1 MRKRKMKKIVTIL
14 FALVLIPAMSIT
26 AFAATIENSSGS
38 QDIDVSA
45 KYVDSVSTPTKYSVD
60 VTWGAMEFTYTVS
73 GTKTWD
79 PETHTY
85 TASTQSAWTAGG
97 NTITVTNHSNTD
109 ITASF
114 AFSALTAYDTV
125 TGSFSSTSLMLP
137 TAEGKAVNDPVLIG
151 KTSLTLGG
159 TLASDITAFTNVGT
173 VIVTIS

>member
-1 MRKRKMKKIVTIL
+1 MNKIVPIL
-14 FALVLIPAMSIT
+14 LAFVLILTMSIT
-26 AFAATIENSSGS
+26 AFAATIESSLGS
-38 QDIDVSA
+38 QDIDVNA
-45 KYVDSVSTPTKYSVD
+45 KYVDGVSAPTRYSVY
-60 VTWGAMEFTYTVS
+60 VTWGAMKFTYTVS

-85 TASTQSAWTAGG
+85 TTSTQPAWTASG

-114 AFSALTAYDTV
+114 AFSALTAYNTV

-137 TAEGKAVNDPVLIG
+137 TAEGKAVNDAVLTG

-159 TLASDITAFTNVGT
+159 TLASDITDFTNVGT

>member
-1 MRKRKMKKIVTIL
+1 MKKIVTIL

-85 TASTQSAWTAGG
+85 TTSTQPTWTASG

-114 AFSALTAYDTV
+114 TFSVLDVYNTV
-125 TGSFSSTSLMLP
+125 TGSFSSTSLTLP
-137 TAEGKAVNDPVLIG
+137 TAEGKAVNDAVLTG

-159 TLASDITAFTNVGT
+159 TLASDITVFTNVGT

>member
-1 MRKRKMKKIVTIL
+1 MKKFVFIL
-14 FALVLIPAMSIT
+14 LTLALVLVMSTT
-26 AFAATIENSSGS
+26 AFAETIENNPGS

-45 KYVDSVSTPTKYSVD
+45 KYVDSVSAPTKYSVD

-85 TASTQSAWTAGG
+85 TASPQPAWTASG

-114 AFSALTAYDTV
+114 AFSALTAYNTV

-137 TAEGKAVNDPVLIG
+137 TAEGKAVNDAVLTG

-159 TLASDITAFTNVGT
+159 TLASDITVFTNVGT

>member
-1 MRKRKMKKIVTIL
+1 MKKFVFIL
-14 FALVLIPAMSIT
+14 LTLALVLVMSTT
-26 AFAATIENSSGS
+26 AFAETIENNPGS

-45 KYVDSVSTPTKYSVD
+45 KYVDSVSAPTKYSVD

-85 TASTQSAWTAGG
+85 TASTQPAWTASG

-114 AFSALTAYDTV
+114 AFSALTAYNTV

-137 TAEGKAVNDPVLIG
+137 TAEGKAVNDAVLTG

-159 TLASDITAFTNVGT
+159 TLASDITVFTNVGT
-173 VIVTIS
+173 VIVTISQV

>member
-1 MRKRKMKKIVTIL
+1 M
-14 FALVLIPAMSIT
+14 
-26 AFAATIENSSGS
+26 
-38 QDIDVSA
+38 
-45 KYVDSVSTPTKYSVD
+45 
-60 VTWGAMEFTYTVS
+60 TWGAMEFTYTVS

>member
-1 MRKRKMKKIVTIL
+1 MKKMKK
-14 FALVLIPAMSIT
+14 FAVVALALMLMATQLVLASAEGLGNRT
-26 AFAATIENSSGS
+26 
-38 QDIDVSA
+38 QDVKA
-45 KYVDSVSTPTKYSVD
+45 KYSGGAAEPEVYSVD

-85 TASTQSAWTAGG
+85 TASTQPAWTASG

-114 AFSALTAYDTV
+114 AFSALTAYNTV

-137 TAEGKAVNDPVLIG
+137 TAEGKAVNDAVLTG

-159 TLASDITAFTNVGT
+159 TLASDITVFTNVGT

>member
-1 MRKRKMKKIVTIL
+1 MKKIVTIL

-85 TASTQSAWTAGG
+85 TASTQPAWTAGG

-114 AFSALTAYDTV
+114 AFSALTAYNAV

-137 TAEGKAVNDPVLIG
+137 TAEGKAVNDAVLTG
-151 KTSLTLGG
+151 ETSLTLGV
-159 TLASDITAFTNVGT
+159 TLASDITVFANVGT

>member
-1 MRKRKMKKIVTIL
+1 MKKFVFIL
-14 FALVLIPAMSIT
+14 LTLALVLVMSTT
-26 AFAATIENSSGS
+26 AFAETIENNPGS

-45 KYVDSVSTPTKYSVD
+45 KYVDSVSAPTKYSVD

-85 TASTQSAWTAGG
+85 TASTQPAWTASG

-114 AFSALTAYDTV
+114 AFSALTAYNTV

-137 TAEGKAVNDPVLIG
+137 TAEGKAVNDAVLTG

-159 TLASDITAFTNVGT
+159 TLASDITVFTNVGT
-173 VIVTIS
+173 VIVTSS

>member
-1 MRKRKMKKIVTIL
+1 MKKFVFIL
-14 FALVLIPAMSIT
+14 LTLALVLVMSTT
-26 AFAATIENSSGS
+26 AFAETIENNPGS

-45 KYVDSVSTPTKYSVD
+45 KYVDSVSAPTKYSVD

-85 TASTQSAWTAGG
+85 TTSTQPAWTASG

-114 AFSALTAYDTV
+114 AFSALTAYNTV

-137 TAEGKAVNDPVLIG
+137 TAEGKAVNDAVLTG

-159 TLASDITAFTNVGT
+159 TLASDITVFTNVGT
-173 VIVTIS
+173 VIVTIL

>member
-1 MRKRKMKKIVTIL
+1 MKKITTIL
-14 FALVLIPAMSIT
+14 LALALVFAMSTT
-26 AFAATIENSSGS
+26 AFAATIESSPGS

-45 KYVDSVSTPTKYSVD
+45 KYVGGVSVPTRYSVD

-73 GTKTWD
+73 GTKVWD

-85 TASTQSAWTAGG
+85 TTSTQPTWTASG

-114 AFSALTAYDTV
+114 AFSALTAYNTV

-137 TAEGKAVNDPVLIG
+137 TAEGKAVNDAVLTG
-151 KTSLTLGG
+151 ETSLTLGG
-159 TLASDITAFTNVGT
+159 TLASDITVFANVGT

>member
-1 MRKRKMKKIVTIL
+1 MKKFVFIL
-14 FALVLIPAMSIT
+14 LTLALVLVMSTT
-26 AFAATIENSSGS
+26 AFAETIENNPGS

-45 KYVDSVSTPTKYSVD
+45 KYVDSVSAPTKYSVD

-85 TASTQSAWTAGG
+85 TTSTQPAWTASG

-114 AFSALTAYDTV
+114 AFSALTAYNTV

-137 TAEGKAVNDPVLIG
+137 TAEGKAVNDAVLTG
-151 KTSLTLGG
+151 ETSLTLGG
-159 TLASDITAFTNVGT
+159 TLASDITVFTNVGT

>member
-1 MRKRKMKKIVTIL
+1 MKKFVFIL
-14 FALVLIPAMSIT
+14 LTLALVLVMSTT
-26 AFAATIENSSGS
+26 AFAETIENNPGS

-45 KYVDSVSTPTKYSVD
+45 KYVDSVSAPTKYSVD

-85 TASTQSAWTAGG
+85 TTSTQPAWTASG

-114 AFSALTAYDTV
+114 AFSALTAYNTV

-137 TAEGKAVNDPVLIG
+137 TAEGKAVNDAVLTG

-159 TLASDITAFTNVGT
+159 TLASDITVFTNVGT

>member
-1 MRKRKMKKIVTIL
+1 MKKTVSVL
-14 FALVLIPAMSIT
+14 LALVLILTMSTT
-26 AFAATIENSSGS
+26 AFAATIDTAPGS
-38 QDIDVSA
+38 QDIDVNA
-45 KYVDSVSTPTKYSVD
+45 KYVDGVSVPTRYSVD

-109 ITASF
+109 ITESF

>member
-1 MRKRKMKKIVTIL
+1 MKKFVFIL
-14 FALVLIPAMSIT
+14 LTLALVLVMSTT
-26 AFAATIENSSGS
+26 AFAETIENNPGS

-45 KYVDSVSTPTKYSVD
+45 KYVDSVSAPTKYSVD

-85 TASTQSAWTAGG
+85 TASTQPAWTASG

-114 AFSALTAYDTV
+114 AFSALTAYNTV
-125 TGSFSSTSLMLP
+125 TGSFSSASLTLP
-137 TAEGKAVNDPVLIG
+137 TAEVKAVNDAVLTG

-159 TLASDITAFTNVGT
+159 TLASDITVFTNVGT

>member
-1 MRKRKMKKIVTIL
+1 MKKFVFIL
-14 FALVLIPAMSIT
+14 LTLALVLVMSTT
-26 AFAATIENSSGS
+26 AFAETIENNPGS

-45 KYVDSVSTPTKYSVD
+45 KYVDSVSAPTKYSVD

-85 TASTQSAWTAGG
+85 TASTQPAWTASG

-114 AFSALTAYDTV
+114 AFSALTAYNTV

-137 TAEGKAVNDPVLIG
+137 TAEGKAVNDAVLTG

-159 TLASDITAFTNVGT
+159 ALASDITVFTNVGT

>member
-1 MRKRKMKKIVTIL
+1 MKKFVFIL
-14 FALVLIPAMSIT
+14 LTLALVLVMSTT
-26 AFAATIENSSGS
+26 AFAETIENNPGS

-45 KYVDSVSTPTKYSVD
+45 KYVDSVSAPTKYSVD

-73 GTKTWD
+73 GTKTWN

-85 TASTQSAWTAGG
+85 TANTQPAWTASG

-114 AFSALTAYDTV
+114 AFSALTAYNTV
-125 TGSFSSTSLMLP
+125 TGSFSSTSLTLP
-137 TAEGKAVNDPVLIG
+137 TAEGKAVNDAVLTG

-159 TLASDITAFTNVGT
+159 TLASDITVFTNVGT

>member
-1 MRKRKMKKIVTIL
+1 MKKIVTIL
-14 FALVLIPAMSIT
+14 FALVLILTMST
-26 AFAATIENSSGS
+26 NAFAATIESNSGS
-38 QDIDVSA
+38 QDIDVNA
-45 KYVDSVSTPTKYSVD
+45 KYVDGVSVPTSYSVD

-85 TASTQSAWTAGG
+85 TASTQPAWTASG

-125 TGSFSSTSLMLP
+125 SGSFSSTRFTLP
-137 TAEGKAVNDPVLIG
+137 TAEGKAVNDAVLTG

-159 TLASDITAFTNVGT
+159 TLASDITVFTNVGT
-173 VIVTIS
+173 VIVTISQV

>member
-1 MRKRKMKKIVTIL
+1 MKKFVFIL
-14 FALVLIPAMSIT
+14 LTLALVLVMSTT
-26 AFAATIENSSGS
+26 AFAETIENNPGS

-45 KYVDSVSTPTKYSVD
+45 KYVDSVSAPTKYSVD

-85 TASTQSAWTAGG
+85 TTSTQPAWTASG

>member
-1 MRKRKMKKIVTIL
+1 MKKITTIL
-14 FALVLIPAMSIT
+14 LALALVFAMSTT

-45 KYVDSVSTPTKYSVD
+45 KYVDGVSAPKRYSVD

-73 GTKTWD
+73 GTKTWN

-85 TASTQSAWTAGG
+85 TASTQPTWMASG

-125 TGSFSSTSLMLP
+125 TGSFSSTSLALP
-137 TAEGKAVNDPVLIG
+137 TAEGKAVNDAVLTG
-151 KTSLTLGG
+151 ETSLTLGG
-159 TLASDITAFTNVGT
+159 TLASDITVFTNVGT

>member
-1 MRKRKMKKIVTIL
+1 MKKFVFIL
-14 FALVLIPAMSIT
+14 LTLALVLVMSTT
-26 AFAATIENSSGS
+26 AFAETIENNPGS

-45 KYVDSVSTPTKYSVD
+45 KYVDSVSAPTKYSVD

-85 TASTQSAWTAGG
+85 TTSTQPAWTASG

-114 AFSALTAYDTV
+114 AFSALTAYNTV

-137 TAEGKAVNDPVLIG
+137 TAEGKAVNDAVLNG

-159 TLASDITAFTNVGT
+159 TLASDITVFTNVGT

>member
-1 MRKRKMKKIVTIL
+1 MKKFVFIL
-14 FALVLIPAMSIT
+14 LTLALVLVMSTT
-26 AFAATIENSSGS
+26 AFAETIENNPGS

-45 KYVDSVSTPTKYSVD
+45 KYVDSVSAPTKYSVD

-85 TASTQSAWTAGG
+85 TTSTQPAWTASG

-114 AFSALTAYDTV
+114 AFSALTAYNTV

-137 TAEGKAVNDPVLIG
+137 TAEGKAVNDAVLTG

-159 TLASDITAFTNVGT
+159 TLASEITVFTNVGT

>member
-1 MRKRKMKKIVTIL
+1 MKKFVFIL
-14 FALVLIPAMSIT
+14 LTLALVLVMSTT
-26 AFAATIENSSGS
+26 AFAETIENNPGS

-45 KYVDSVSTPTKYSVD
+45 KYVGGVSVPTRYSVD

>member
-1 MRKRKMKKIVTIL
+1 MKKFVFIL
-14 FALVLIPAMSIT
+14 LTLALVLVMSTT
-26 AFAATIENSSGS
+26 AFAETIENNPGS

-45 KYVDSVSTPTKYSVD
+45 KYVDSVSAPTKYSVD

-85 TASTQSAWTAGG
+85 TTSTQPAWTASG

-114 AFSALTAYDTV
+114 AFSALTAYNTV
-125 TGSFSSTSLMLP
+125 TGSLSSTSLMLP
-137 TAEGKAVNDPVLIG
+137 TAEGKAVNDAVLTG

-159 TLASDITAFTNVGT
+159 TLASDITVFTDVGT